1 LQPVI
6 ANESDSAVKEEWG
19 EAWINGTPTKLT
31 GDYRTPVVAF
41 LREKLGLKGTK
52 IGCGSGECGACTI
65 IVNGEAVCSC
75 LFPLHR
81 IEGAE
86 VLTIEGLSKNGMLHP
101 IQSILMQHGAFQ
113 CGYCAPGVIMS
124 LFALFSSNPQPEDV
138 TVREAL
144 QGNICRCSGYVKLL
158 EAVDEMRR
166 LAI

>member
-1 LQPVI
+1 MQPVV
-6 ANESDSAVKEEWG
+6 ASESDSAINEVWG

-31 GDYRTPVVAF
+31 GDYRTPVAAF
-41 LREKLGLKGTK
+41 LREALGLKGTK

-65 IVNGEAVCSC
+65 VMNGEAVCSC
-75 LFPLHR
+75 LLPLHR

-86 VLTIEGLSKNGMLHP
+86 VLTIEGLPKNGELHP

-113 CGYCAPGVIMS
+113 CGYCTPGITMS
-124 LFALFSSNPQPEDV
+124 LFALFSSDPQPEDA

-166 LAI
+166 STL

>member
-1 LQPVI
+1 MQPVVDS
-6 ANESDSAVKEEWG
+6 ESDSAVKEAWG
-19 EAWINGTPTKLT
+19 EALINGAPTKLN
-31 GDYRTPVVAF
+31 GDYRTPVVVF
-41 LREKLGLKGTK
+41 LREALGLKGTK

-86 VLTIEGLSKNGMLHP
+86 VLTIEGLSKNGALHP

-124 LFALFSSNPQPEDV
+124 LFALFSANPQPEDV
-138 TVREAL
+138 MVRDAL

-166 LAI
+166 LAL